1 MEPLKCGPG
10 PPIPAYSAP
19 TDARLR
25 ATETPTAMSP
35 ASEAPYEIVPV
46 APTLRT
52 VAWPQVAF
60 LVLAL
65 AAGLTPLGL
74 ALVLA
79 L

>member
-1 MEPLKCGPG
+1 
-10 PPIPAYSAP
+10 
-19 TDARLR
+19 
-25 ATETPTAMSP
+25 MSP

>member
-1 MEPLKCGPG
+1 
-10 PPIPAYSAP
+10 
-19 TDARLR
+19 
-25 ATETPTAMSP
+25 MSP
-35 ASEAPYEIVPV
+35 TVEAPYEIVPV
-46 APTLRT
+46 APSLRS

-65 AAGLTPLGL
+65 TVGLVPLGL